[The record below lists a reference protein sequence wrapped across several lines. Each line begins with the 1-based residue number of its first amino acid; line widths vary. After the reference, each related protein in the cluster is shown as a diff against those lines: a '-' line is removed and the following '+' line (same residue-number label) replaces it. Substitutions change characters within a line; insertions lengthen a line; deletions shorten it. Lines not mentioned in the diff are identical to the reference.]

1 MMLGPRRLFRMSV
14 FEYGAKR
21 VGSRGQGRRKGGR
34 GNCKGQAPD
43 RQTIGRQAKT
53 DRHLLIS
60 KGGGGALKNQCK
72 KNSGWLTI
80 FVDEAMRG

>member
-1 MMLGPRRLFRMSV
+1 MSV

-43 RQTIGRQAKT
+43 RQTIGRQAQT
-53 DRHLLIS
+53 DRHLLNS
-60 KGGGGALKNQCK
+60 GGAL
-72 KNSGWLTI
+72 
-80 FVDEAMRG
+80 RGGGIEGGGMTKGL